1 MAELL
6 AASPRRTGIHISSK
20 TDDRRNPL
28 SCYGSPVHVVVSVN
42 ITAKQDAQ
50 SSKKDDRQRLA
61 KERREERE
69 RSLAVR
75 EQQILQKEK
84 RAQLLYEK
92 QMEERWKKLE
102 EQRQRED
109 QRRAAVEEKRRQK
122 FEEEKER
129 HEAMMRRTLERSQQL
144 EQRQKRW
151 SWGGAATAGT
161 GTRDVADRLSASA
174 VNLPKQME
182 SAASKLLPSS
192 STTAPHPP
200 ERVSG
205 SPLKTASKPTHNRS
219 GDRQNAAA
227 TSSSPGETKG
237 VLMSELQQT
246 EKVKKEKRHSSPS
259 PVSSVTSTLRKS
271 QSPAKMSKRSSSPAV
286 KASSKIRTQSPSSIK
301 EFPPSPTSS
310 GKSSPMRRRPSSNNI
325 AESGKKSKEKGEV
338 TRQKSE
344 EAAGGDIRSPE
355 SETPSVTTPVKEHE
369 RKKAALGEDTS
380 SSKTMAGTTN
390 AEEAAKLL
398 AERRRHARLQK
409 EMEEQ
414 ERREQEEAE
423 RKMKEELQRKEDE
436 ERARREEEARK
447 LEEERRQQELERQR
461 KAEEERILK
470 EQQEK
475 ELLARLEQQREEA
488 ETKAREAAER
498 QRQEREQAIQ
508 QIEQER
514 LERKKR
520 IEEIMKRTRRGDAG
534 EIKKE
539 ETKPE
544 VEPTVNG
551 EKELQTPATVEQV
564 DVDKIS
570 VSLEGKQ
577 EEEARSDVAPADA
590 VPELEAVTGT
600 EQVDNVD
607 EQPNSVDEST
617 DELQS
622 MDVSPMSKD
631 DGISIPEFSP
641 LNEVNHGVELE
652 KDQNGLS
659 DAQAVEDL
667 IDLTEH
673 STYTKLSREKI
684 SLDDCNKNLIEGQ
697 CISMEENP
705 LITSL
710 TKSVEETHIQ
720 TSAGKAHQELMKAL
734 NV

>member
-1 MAELL
+1 
-6 AASPRRTGIHISSK
+6 
-20 TDDRRNPL
+20 
-28 SCYGSPVHVVVSVN
+28 
-42 ITAKQDAQ
+42 
-50 SSKKDDRQRLA
+50 
-61 KERREERE
+61 
-69 RSLAVR
+69 
-75 EQQILQKEK
+75 
-84 RAQLLYEK
+84 
-92 QMEERWKKLE
+92 MEERWKKLE

-161 GTRDVADRLSASA
+161 GTRDGESENAPPPPLDLAANTYPPSEPVAFDAAESIAVADRLSASA